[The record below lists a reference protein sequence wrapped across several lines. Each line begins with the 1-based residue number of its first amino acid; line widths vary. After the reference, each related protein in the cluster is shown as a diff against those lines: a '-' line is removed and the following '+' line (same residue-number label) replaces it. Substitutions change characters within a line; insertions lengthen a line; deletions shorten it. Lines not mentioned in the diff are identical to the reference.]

1 MNLMHGIFVAGL
13 VATVASVSQAQENY
27 ATWGKSKPI
36 TINTSATGA
45 NITDTLYNFPLLVRL
60 DSTHAEVFTQSKT
73 GGADLRFRA
82 FPGGPLAYRI
92 DNWDSAGRKAE
103 IWVSVD
109 RILPNNTTQVIHMLW
124 QKSDAV
130 AASSGAAVFDSAKG
144 FVAAWHMG
152 GPIGPRAN
160 STPGG
165 VTAVPAT
172 TSLVDIVFTGRSTA
186 GVVGLADSLRGGAA
200 ADGGE
205 HFNVSPMP
213 GFNTGFTF
221 SFWAQIS
228 STATRPWMRFFDFGN
243 GEAQDNLFAGRR
255 ASTTTVTWDVFPGQ
269 FIDAV
274 DAIVVGQWRHY
285 TMTVTGIDEVNGAP
299 SQSVLYVDGVSA
311 GTAEA
316 VHTGNPR
323 EMSYLGRSNWA
334 DAYFTGKMDEVH
346 VSKRSRPAGWAKLSF
361 ETQKR
366 PAGTVLTFGATG
378 APVSVAPAVQP
389 GARVMRVHPQGRGY
403 AFSLPAAA
411 AADMRLS
418 VVDMHGRVV
427 WSSVMAKGSS
437 ALAWKGQAANG
448 QALAR
453 GMYFAR
459 LVPVTGAQSSVWE
472 ARFAHTK

>member
-1 MNLMHGIFVAGL
+1 MRGTYGIILAAFA
-13 VATVASVSQAQENY
+13 ATVAFAQENY
-27 ATWGKSKPI
+27 GTWGKSKPI
-36 TINTSATGA
+36 TINTSPTGA

-60 DSTHAEVFTQSKT
+60 DSTHAEVFTQAKP
-73 GGADLRFRA
+73 GGADLRFRTI
-82 FPGGPLAYRI
+82 PGGPLAYRI

-109 RILPNNTTQVIHMLW
+109 RILPNNSTQQIHMIW
-124 QKSDAV
+124 QKADAV

-152 GPIGPRAN
+152 GAAGNRAN

-165 VTAVPAT
+165 IPAVPAT
-172 TSLVDIVFTGRSTA
+172 SAVDSTFTGRSTT
-186 GVVGLADSLRGGAA
+186 GVVGTADTLRGGTAA
-200 ADGGE
+200 AGGE

-213 GFNTGFTF
+213 GFATGFTF

-228 STATRPWMRFFDFGN
+228 STASRPWMRFFDFGN
-243 GEAQDNLFAGRR
+243 GEGQDNLFAGRR

-269 FIDAV
+269 FIDAT

-285 TMTVTGIDEVNGAP
+285 TMTVTGIDAIGGTASQSALYVNGA
-299 SQSVLYVDGVSA
+299 LA

-316 VHTGNPR
+316 NYSNTPR
-323 EMSYLGRSNWA
+323 AVSYLGRSNWA

-346 VSKRSRPAGWAKLSF
+346 ISKRARPAGWAKLSY
-361 ETQKR
+361 ETQKL
-366 PAGTVLTFGATG
+366 AANNVLTFGATG
-378 APVSVAPAVQP
+378 VPASVSPAAQAGVRPLQVN
-389 GARVMRVHPQGRGY
+389 AQGRGY
-403 AFSLPAAA
+403 VFSLPAAA
-411 AADMRLS
+411 NADMRLS
-418 VVDMHGRVV
+418 VLDVHGRVV
-427 WSSVMAKGSS
+427 WSSVMAKGST
-437 ALAWKGQAANG
+437 ALAWKGLAANG

-459 LVPVTGAQSSVWE
+459 LAPVSGAKAAVWE